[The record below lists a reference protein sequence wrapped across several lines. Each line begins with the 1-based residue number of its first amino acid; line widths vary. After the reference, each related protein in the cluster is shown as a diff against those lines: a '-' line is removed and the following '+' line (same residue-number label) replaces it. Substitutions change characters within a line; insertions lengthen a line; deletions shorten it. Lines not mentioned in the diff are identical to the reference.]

1 MDNYN
6 YSASG
11 QVDELIAPAMN
22 LTSGSNQVLT
32 FQVAYALYTSPTAT
46 LTFSD
51 TLNVMISTNC
61 GTSFTSIYK
70 KYSTNLTTTT
80 PSYSASTF
88 VPTTSQWRQET
99 ISLTPYNTSTNAII
113 KFHHTTDYENQMY
126 IDDVNISSSMG
137 ISVNAALAG
146 VSIYPNPS
154 SDGRF
159 FVDIKQGDSRVQKLG
174 VYDVLGNKVYGIDE
188 AIPVGFYEMNLD
200 NLANGTYLVEILKD
214 NKPVFTK
221 IVINK

>member
-6 YSASG
+6 YNASG
-11 QVDELIAPAMN
+11 QVDELIAPAVN
-22 LTSGSNQVLT
+22 LTSGTNQVLT
-32 FQVAYALYTSPTAT
+32 FQVAYAMYTNPTSSPNY
-46 LTFSD
+46 SD

-61 GTSFTSIYK
+61 GTSYTSIYK
-70 KYSTNLTTTT
+70 KFSSTLATTT
-80 PSYSASTF
+80 PTYSTSAF
-88 VPTTSQWRQET
+88 VPTTSQWRLET
-99 ISLTPYNTSTNAII
+99 ISLSPYNTSTNAII

-126 IDDVNISSSMG
+126 LDDINISASMG

-159 FVDIKQGDSRVQKLG
+159 FVDVRQGESQVQKLG
-174 VYDVLGNKVYGIDE
+174 VYDVLGNKVYSIDE

-200 NLANGTYLVEILKD
+200 NLANGTYLVQIIKD